1 MIDPTALFAPN
12 EVVITGAL
20 RDDMTPL
27 ALTYSAELAHA
38 AWHAIANRG
47 NNPGTNWLPMAYTW
61 RRA

>member
-1 MIDPTALFAPN
+1 MFDGTAHLTLN

-27 ALTYSAELAHA
+27 ALTYTHEQARD